1 MFSIF
6 FLLHQAPTAVIEPTN
21 GALQTLDGLAVD
33 WIVGNLYWS
42 TGGNRQ
48 IWVSRLDGA
57 WPRLLLT
64 LEDFDAGSGSSAS
77 GGGDKESVDVMG
89 DPYGE
94 ETNKRRPTALAI
106 DPINRYL
113 FFNVWSGTRGRIER
127 TWLDG
132 THR

>member
-1 MFSIF
+1 M
-6 FLLHQAPTAVIEPTN
+6 IEPTD
-21 GALQTLDGLAVD
+21 GALHTLDGLAVD

-42 TGGNRQ
+42 TGGNKQ

-64 LEDFDAGSGSSAS
+64 LEDFDDNGVSDVS
-77 GGGDKESVDVMG
+77 ESDVFS
-89 DPYGE
+89 DPYRE
-94 ETNKRRPTALAI
+94 ETTKRRPTALAV
-106 DPINRYL
+106 DPVNRYL

>member
-1 MFSIF
+1 M
-6 FLLHQAPTAVIEPTN
+6 IEPAN
-21 GALQTLDGLAVD
+21 GASQTLDGLAVD

-42 TGGNRQ
+42 STGTTRQ

-57 WPRLLLT
+57 WPRPLLT
-64 LEDFDAGSGSSAS
+64 LDGFDDTSDNDCFEGIQDCADSKKQHKSPKNDALKDDDSG
-77 GGGDKESVDVMG
+77 
-89 DPYGE
+89 
-94 ETNKRRPTALAI
+94 KRRPAALAV

-113 FFNVWSGTRGRIER
+113 FFNVWSGTKGRVER

>member
-1 MFSIF
+1 M
-6 FLLHQAPTAVIEPTN
+6 IEPTD
-21 GALQTLDGLAVD
+21 GTLHTLDGLAVD

-42 TGGNRQ
+42 TGGNKQ

-64 LEDFDAGSGSSAS
+64 LEDFDGNSVSDAS
-77 GGGDKESVDVMG
+77 ESDVFS
-89 DPYGE
+89 DPYRE
-94 ETNKRRPTALAI
+94 ETTKRRPTALAV
-106 DPINRYL
+106 DPVNRYL